1 MSVEEIECKTAL
13 SASTLPGLTYS
24 LNPYR
29 GCQHNC
35 AYCYAPNVLR
45 LPREH
50 WADDLKVKKNIPMV
64 LSHELKKKKPG
75 VVGIS
80 TVTDPYQ
87 PLEQKYKLTRY
98 CLEQLLHYDFPVH
111 IQTKSALVIRDID
124 LLKQFSDSQ
133 VMFSIGT
140 LREDERRLLEP
151 QTSSIQDRITAL
163 QKCVVAGLK
172 TAVFFG
178 PVYPTTTVEEIPQ
191 FLDMMK
197 DAGTQEIWI
206 DMLHLKPGVLE
217 NVQKTLQQ
225 DPQINQRFSKPMQKP
240 MDHYRIIRE
249 EIQKQAKKQHLRII
263 DAF

>member
-1 MSVEEIECKTAL
+1 MSVQEIECKTAL

-45 LPREH
+45 MPREH
-50 WADDLKVKKNIPMV
+50 WGEDLKVKKNIPVV
-64 LSHELKKKKPG
+64 LAHELKKKKPG

-87 PLEQKYKLTRY
+87 PLEKKFKMTRF
-98 CLEQLLHYDFPVH
+98 CLEQLLQYDFPVH

-124 LLKQFSDSQ
+124 ILVRFSASQ

-140 LREDERRLLEP
+140 LHDNERRLLEP
-151 QTSSIQDRITAL
+151 QTSSIQERITAL
-163 QKCVVAGLK
+163 QDCARAGLK

-178 PVYPTTTVEEIPQ
+178 PIYPTTSVNEIPE
-191 FLDMMK
+191 FLDIMK
-197 DAGTQEIWI
+197 DAGVKEIWVDI
-206 DMLHLKPGVLE
+206 LRLKPGMLE
-217 NVQKTLQQ
+217 NIQKTLIK
-225 DPQINQRFSKPMQKP
+225 DRQIHQLFSKQMQKP
-240 MDHYRIIRE
+240 MEYYTSIRE
-249 EIQKQAKKQHLRII
+249 EIQKGGKERNLRII